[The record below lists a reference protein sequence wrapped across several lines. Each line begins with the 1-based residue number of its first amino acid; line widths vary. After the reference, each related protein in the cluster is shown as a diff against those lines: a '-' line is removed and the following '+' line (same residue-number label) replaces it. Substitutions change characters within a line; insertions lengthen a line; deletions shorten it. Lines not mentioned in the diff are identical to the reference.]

1 MDAIDFLQFITLA
14 NVTIFNARL
23 SRRLRRLTGCVH
35 TANNQ
40 LFTLIMVTV
49 YLSNCLTFQCISF

>member
-14 NVTIFNARL
+14 YVTIFNVRL
-23 SRRLRRLTGCVH
+23 SRRLRRLTGYVH

-49 YLSNCLTFQCISF
+49 YLSDCLTFQCIRF